1 MSTKLTGSEMGYSDN
16 TNRFSNN
23 QAMGISGKTG
33 APAMASVIRKDIRV
47 VGDVICS
54 GDVQLDGIV
63 EGNLQSRGATISE
76 GAHVHGSVSAEN
88 VRILGSVTG
97 QVRGNNVMLAKTAK
111 VIGDILHQSLA
122 IEPGA
127 FLDGQCR
134 PINGTTNTVDVKPV
148 NLRDKPV
155 NTQQPLI
162 PGQIGAAS
170 TPNSPIMGG
179 VSHKSGRNN

>member
-16 TNRFSNN
+16 TNRFSSN
-23 QAMGISGKTG
+23 QPMGATSKTG
-33 APAMASVIRKDIRV
+33 VPAMASVIRKDIRV

-134 PINGTTNTVDVKPV
+134 PISGTTNAVDVKPV
-148 NLRDKPV
+148 NLRDKSG
-155 NTQQPLI
+155 NIQPPTI
-162 PGQIGAAS
+162 PGAIGA
-170 TPNSPIMGG
+170 TPANPAAMVG
-179 VSHKSGRNN
+179 VSHKTGRNN

>member
-1 MSTKLTGSEMGYSDN
+1 
-16 TNRFSNN
+16 
-23 QAMGISGKTG
+23 
-33 APAMASVIRKDIRV
+33 MASVIGKDIRV

-76 GAHVHGSVSAEN
+76 GAHVHWFVPAEN

-122 IEPGA
+122 IEPC
-127 FLDGQCR
+127 FFR
-134 PINGTTNTVDVKPV
+134 WPM
-148 NLRDKPV
+148 
-155 NTQQPLI
+155 
-162 PGQIGAAS
+162 S
-170 TPNSPIMGG
+170 SY
-179 VSHKSGRNN
+179 

>member
-1 MSTKLTGSEMGYSDN
+1 MSTKLPGNESGYGDVH
-16 TNRFSNN
+16 RYLNN
-23 QAMGISGKTG
+23 NSAAATVNKAG

-76 GAHVHGSVSAEN
+76 CAHVHGSVSAEN

-97 QVRGNNVMLAKTAK
+97 QVRGNNVMLAKSAK

-134 PINGTTNTVDVKPV
+134 PINSVTTQNDGKTTI
-148 NLRDKPV
+148 LRDKPSIP
-155 NTQQPLI
+155 QQPV
-162 PGQIGAAS
+162 PQAVVGSPAPTSPVGVKS
-170 TPNSPIMGG
+170 SRNS
-179 VSHKSGRNN
+179 

>member
-1 MSTKLTGSEMGYSDN
+1 MSTKLTGSDMGYSDN
-16 TNRFSNN
+16 TNRFGSN
-23 QAMGISGKTG
+23 QSMGATSKTG
-33 APAMASVIRKDIRV
+33 VPAMASVIRKDIRV

-76 GAHVHGSVSAEN
+76 GAHVQGSVSAEN

-134 PINGTTNTVDVKPV
+134 PINGTTNAIDVKAV
-148 NLRDKPV
+148 NLRDKAG
-155 NTQQPLI
+155 TLQQPPISGTLGTT
-162 PGQIGAAS
+162 PVSNPVAIG
-170 TPNSPIMGG
+170 N